1 MTFSKR
7 WEALR
12 LWREHENKV
21 NTMRKLV
28 FDLMSHPDATDE
40 QIADVRRAC
49 INTAKHT
56 RDLKNRLMEKGLI

>member
-1 MTFSKR
+1 MMFSKHHQ
-7 WEALR
+7 ALR

-21 NTMRKLV
+21 DTLRKLV
-28 FDLMSHPDATDE
+28 FDLMSHPDATDA